1 MRIGSKPYQPPA
13 PSLYDAPTRIASET
27 LLPAQPPARL
37 DSIDLLRG
45 AVMVLMALD
54 HVRDFFS
61 SVRFDPLD
69 LAQTTVPLAL
79 TRWVTHFCAP
89 VFVFLAGTGAYLS
102 LSRGKTKKQLS
113 WFLLTRGS
121 WLVVV
126 ELTLVRFGWLFE
138 LSYALSVV
146 QVIWVIG
153 VSMIVLSGLVFLSSR
168 LVGALGVVMIC
179 THNLLDGISPASF
192 GPAGWVWQFLHVQSP
207 IEIAPGHVLL
217 VIYPLIPWIGVM
229 AAGFGFGEIITMA
242 PERRR
247 KILLRL
253 GLGLTAA
260 FIVLRWSNL
269 YGDPLPWSMQSS
281 AGLTLISFLN
291 CQKYPP
297 SLLYLL
303 MTLGPAIAILPAL
316 ERLRGRMSG
325 RVITFGRVPFFYYV
339 VHIPL
344 IHLLAMFFALL
355 SFGNAA
361 FLVSGGLPGFWPE
374 GYGVSLPWVY
384 VAWAFTILVLYLPC
398 RWYAD
403 VKKRNKSPWLSY
415 L

>member
-1 MRIGSKPYQPPA
+1 MRIGSTPHYPPV
-13 PSLYDAPTRIASET
+13 PSLYDAPTRIASESM
-27 LLPAQPPARL
+27 LPFQPAARL

-45 AVMVLMALD
+45 FVMVLMALD

-61 SVRFDPLD
+61 DVRFNPLD

-113 WFLLTRGS
+113 WFLLTRGL
-121 WLVVV
+121 WLAVLEVTV
-126 ELTLVRFGWLFE
+126 VRFGWFFNLNY
-138 LSYALSVV
+138 SLSVF

-153 VSMIVLSGLVFLSSR
+153 VSMMVLSALVFLSSR
-168 LVGALGVVMIC
+168 LVALLGIIMIC
-179 THNLLDGISPASF
+179 THNLLDGVSSSSF
-192 GPAGWVWQFLHVQSP
+192 GAFGWVWQILHAGGP
-207 IEIAPGHVLL
+207 IEFAPGHVLL
-217 VIYPLIPWIGVM
+217 VIYPLVPWIGVM
-229 AAGFGFGEIITMA
+229 AAGFGFGEIITMG

-247 KILLRL
+247 RVLLRL
-253 GLGLTAA
+253 GIGLTAV
-260 FIVLRWSNL
+260 FVVLRWSNL
-269 YGDPLPWSMQSS
+269 YGDPQPWSSQSR

-291 CQKYPP
+291 CEKYPP

-303 MTLGPAIAILPAL
+303 MTLGPSIALLPAL
-316 ERLRGRMSG
+316 EKVRGWLAG
-325 RVITFGRVPFFYYV
+325 WFITFGRVPLFFYV

-344 IHLLAMFFALL
+344 IHLLAILFAALSVGNVQYLL
-355 SFGNAA
+355 
-361 FLVSGGLPGFWPE
+361 SGGLPGFWPE

-384 VAWAFTILVLYLPC
+384 VVWALTILILYLPC
-398 RWYAD
+398 RWFAD
-403 VKKRNKSPWLSY
+403 LKQRNKNPLLSY